1 MDAKCHQIEFAN
13 LIKFLIKNTF
23 DQVDSQPYTEKSVHK
38 TVKYKFTLLY
48 QLQKLKTMM
57 CHCLQQCK

>member
-1 MDAKCHQIEFAN
+1 METKSHQIEFVN
-13 LIKFLIKNTF
+13 LIQFLIKNTA
-23 DQVDSQPYTEKSVHK
+23 DQVDSQPYTEESVHK

-48 QLQKLKTMM
+48 QLQKLKTEM